1 MTLKKR
7 KKKSYIN
14 QYLNVIVPY
23 TTIAKII
30 QKFANGL
37 GYEIWHIPRDYSQ
50 EDKEIMNATARYT
63 MTDFAAKKML
73 IEGIK
78 HIVKHQIEGCFVEC
92 GVWKGGSIIIM
103 LKTLQ
108 KLGISDRE
116 IYLFDTFEGMSKP
129 IESDVNVVGK
139 VALNYEEEERK
150 ETYASLEEVKKVVF
164 KTGYDRS
171 KIHFVKGKVEDTLP
185 DNKINKIALLRLDT
199 DYYESTKAEF
209 EFLYPKLSV
218 NGVLIVDD
226 YGVWKGA
233 RKATDEYLEKIKSRI
248 FLSRINPLG
257 AIIGIKT
264 Q

>member
-1 MTLKKR
+1 MIKKVIIYVIQKLGYDIIYYR
-7 KKKSYIN
+7 DKKNNFPLDFESRHIEIIEK
-14 QYLNVIVPY
+14 VAPY
-23 TTIAKII
+23 TLTGSVRIHA
-30 QKFANGL
+30 L
-37 GYEIWHIPRDYSQ
+37 
-50 EDKEIMNATARYT
+50 KESVQYILRNDIKG
-63 MTDFAAKKML
+63 DFL
-73 IEGIK
+73 
-78 HIVKHQIEGCFVEC
+78 EC
-92 GVWKGGSIIIM
+92 GVYKAGSMMTIA
-103 LKTLQ
+103 LTLMTE
-108 KLGISDRE
+108 GVRDRE
-116 IYLFDTFEGMSKP
+116 LYLFDTFEGMSKP
-129 IESDVNVVGK
+129 TESDVNVIGK

-150 ETYASLEEVKKVVF
+150 ETYASLNEVKKVVF

-185 DNKINKIALLRLDT
+185 DNKINKIAILRLDT

-233 RKATDEYLEKIKSRI
+233 KKATDEYLGKIKSRI

>member
-50 EDKEIMNATARYT
+50 EDKEIMNAAARYT

-116 IYLFDTFEGMSKP
+116 IYLFDTFDMVPAAGEK
-129 IESDVNVVGK
+129 DVSLYGIP
-139 VALNYEEEERK
+139 
-150 ETYASLEEVKKVVF
+150 ASIRF
-164 KTGYDRS
+164 S
-171 KIHFVKGKVEDTLP
+171 KISDSF
-185 DNKINKIALLRLDT
+185 LLRIARFIVGTGSCRRHPVGT
-199 DYYESTKAEF
+199 D
-209 EFLYPKLSV
+209 LS
-218 NGVLIVDD
+218 
-226 YGVWKGA
+226 
-233 RKATDEYLEKIKSRI
+233 RKAKIGRFAQVVPKS
-248 FLSRINPLG
+248 
-257 AIIGIKT
+257 
-264 Q
+264 